1 MTMATLLQGIAEDLR
16 FIRSHS
22 LQPQWYKTLKAFI
35 LLGFLLGYWTFFGLK
50 RTAIFLLAFFLL
62 SLGLHLLYR
71 AGTHGWKRSWLDFV
85 VAEQDGEIR
94 PQRIGIFYY
103 LAIVLNAALS
113 VVASQLLA

>member
-1 MTMATLLQGIAEDLR
+1 MGRLPQAIGDDLR
-16 FIRSHS
+16 FVRSHS
-22 LQPQWYKTLKAFI
+22 LQPKWYKILKVFI

-50 RTAIFLLAFFLL
+50 RTAVFLSAFLLL

-94 PQRIGIFYY
+94 PQRMGIIYY
-103 LAIVLNAALS
+103 LAIVLNAGLS
-113 VVASQLLA
+113 VAASQLLA

>member
-22 LQPQWYKTLKAFI
+22 LQPKWYKALKAFI
-35 LLGFLLGYWTFFGLK
+35 LLGFLLSYWAFFGLK
-50 RTAIFLLAFFLL
+50 RTAIFLSVFLLL

-85 VAEQDGEIR
+85 VAEQQGEIG

-103 LAIVLNAALS
+103 VAIVMSAGLS

>member
-1 MTMATLLQGIAEDLR
+1 MARLLQGIGEDLR
-16 FIRSHS
+16 FVRSHS
-22 LQPQWYKTLKAFI
+22 LQPKWYKALKVFI
-35 LLGFLLGYWTFFGLK
+35 LLGFLLGYWSLFGLK
-50 RTAIFLLAFFLL
+50 RTAVFLFAFLLL

-71 AGTHGWKRSWLDFV
+71 AGTHGWQRSWLDFV
-85 VAEQDGEIR
+85 VAEQDGEIK